1 MGRELR
7 PAGDGR
13 AASEVPPA
21 GFGGRRLRM
30 TTIVDSA
37 KSGIESLV
45 CNRQIAILV
54 PCFNEELTV
63 GKTVATFRDALPS
76 ATVYVYD
83 NNSTDR
89 TINVARAAGAVVRS
103 EPRQGKGNVVR
114 RMFADIDADIFV
126 LVDGDATYEAPAVP
140 RMVRRAIEENLD
152 FVNAARVSQ
161 SMETYR
167 RGHRFGNYVLTAMVR
182 NIFGK
187 QFTDM
192 LSGYKVFSRRFVK
205 SFPAMSRGFE
215 IETELTVHA
224 LELRMPSAEEFT
236 AYRERPSGSV
246 SKLSTFRDGARI
258 LRLIFDL
265 VRNERPLQFF
275 GLVGAILILSAVALA
290 VPLAETYVETGLVP
304 RLPTAVLAVGLI
316 IVGFLSW
323 LAGLILDV
331 VATMRNE
338 MKRLIYLS
346 YPPVSDGEA
355 EMSPR

>member
-1 MGRELR
+1 
-7 PAGDGR
+7 
-13 AASEVPPA
+13 
-21 GFGGRRLRM
+21 M
-30 TTIVDSA
+30 TTVVDSA
-37 KSGIESLV
+37 KPGIESLV
-45 CNRQIAILV
+45 CKREIAVLV
-54 PCFNEELTV
+54 PCFNEELTI
-63 GKTVATFRDALPS
+63 GRTVAAFREALPS
-76 ATVYVYD
+76 ATIYVYD

-89 TINVARAAGAVVRS
+89 TLEVARAAGAVVRS

-126 LVDGDATYEAPAVP
+126 LVDGDATYEAEAAP

-152 FVNAARVSQ
+152 FVNGARVSQ
-161 SMETYR
+161 TMGAYR

-192 LSGYKVFSRRFVK
+192 LSGYKVFSRRYVK

-224 LELRMPSAEEFT
+224 LELRMPCAEELT
-236 AYRERPSGSV
+236 AYGERPSGSV
-246 SKLSTFRDGARI
+246 SKLGTFRDGARI

-275 GLVGAILILSAVALA
+275 GLVGAILILAAVALA
-290 VPLAETYVETGLVP
+290 APLAETYFETGLVP

-331 VATMRNE
+331 VATMRSE

-346 YPPVSDGEA
+346 YPPVSV
-355 EMSPR
+355 SRR

>member
-1 MGRELR
+1 MGPRVREH
-7 PAGDGR
+7 
-13 AASEVPPA
+13 E
-21 GFGGRRLRM
+21 
-30 TTIVDSA
+30 
-37 KSGIESLV
+37 
-45 CNRQIAILV
+45 IAVLV

-63 GKTVATFRDALPS
+63 GETVTAFREALPL

-89 TINVARAAGAVVRS
+89 TADVARAAGAVVCS
-103 EPRQGKGNVVR
+103 EPRQGKGKGNVVR
-114 RMFADIDADIFV
+114 RMFADVDADIYV
-126 LVDGDATYEAPAVP
+126 LTDGDATYEAEAAP

-152 FVNAARVSQ
+152 FVNGARVSR
-161 SMETYR
+161 SMEAYR

-192 LSGYKVFSRRFVK
+192 LSGYKVFSRRYVK

-224 LELRMPSAEEFT
+224 LELRMPCAEELT
-236 AYRERPSGSV
+236 AYGERPSGSV

-265 VRNERPLQFF
+265 VRYERPLQFF
-275 GLVGAILILSAVALA
+275 GLVGAALILLAVALA
-290 VPLAETYVETGLVP
+290 VPLAETYFETGLVP

-323 LAGLILDV
+323 LAGLILDA
-331 VATMRNE
+331 VATMRSE
-338 MKRLIYLS
+338 MKRLAYLS
-346 YPPVSDGEA
+346 HPTVSA
-355 EMSPR
+355 NRN

>member
-1 MGRELR
+1 MTR
-7 PAGDGR
+7 
-13 AASEVPPA
+13 
-21 GFGGRRLRM
+21 GFGGTRDQARVLGQISGRKVERM
-30 TTIVDSA
+30 TARVDEFQIPMRT
-37 KSGIESLV
+37 GISEYE
-45 CNRQIAILV
+45 IAVLV

-63 GKTVATFRDALPS
+63 GKTVAAFRKALPS
-76 ATVYVYD
+76 ATIYVYD

-89 TINVARAAGAVVRS
+89 TIDVAQAAGAVVRS

-126 LVDGDATYEAPAVP
+126 LVDGDATYEAQAAP

-152 FVNAARVSQ
+152 FVNGARVSR
-161 SMETYR
+161 SIEAYR

-182 NIFGK
+182 NIFGR

-192 LSGYKVFSRRFVK
+192 LSGYKVFSRRYVK

-224 LELRMPSAEEFT
+224 LELRMPSAEELT
-236 AYRERPSGSV
+236 AYGERPSGSV
-246 SKLSTFRDGARI
+246 SKLNTFRDGARI

-275 GLVGAILILSAVALA
+275 GLVGAVLILIAVVLMI
-290 VPLAETYVETGLVP
+290 PLAKTFFETGLVP
-304 RLPTAVLAVGLI
+304 RLPTAVLAIGLI

-338 MKRLIYLS
+338 VKRLAYLS
-346 YPPVSDGEA
+346 YPPISVSR
-355 EMSPR
+355 S